1 MSRVTADRR
10 ERSLRV
16 VVGHASVTWGERP
29 PYPKKPS
36 MRTHPTDAAFKRDLP
51 DALLVKRVAALSDR
65 AALAALDARHGMTLY
80 AIAYSLMFDSQA
92 ADAAVA
98 AAFRE
103 LWRSAA
109 ALDAGA
115 GSVARWLADF
125 TRRAVRDHRRGQVRI
140 SSSELP
146 PRRIL
151 AAAPVSVPRHS
162 LAAAFAHL
170 ARLAAVVGISA
181 TLLG

>member
-1 MSRVTADRR
+1 
-10 ERSLRV
+10 
-16 VVGHASVTWGERP
+16 
-29 PYPKKPS
+29 
-36 MRTHPTDAAFKRDLP
+36 MRAHPTDAALNTDLP

-65 AALAALDARHGMTLY
+65 AALAELDARHGMTLY
-80 AIAYSLMFDSQA
+80 AIAHSLLFDSPA

-125 TRRAVRDHRRGQVRI
+125 TRRAARDHGSGQVQI
-140 SSSELP
+140 S
-146 PRRIL
+146 
-151 AAAPVSVPRHS
+151 
-162 LAAAFAHL
+162 
-170 ARLAAVVGISA
+170 
-181 TLLG
+181 